1 MGKETSTFV
10 AGISENTTFLPNSL
24 CRMPSSAT
32 TLGVSLIPKLFPSFA
47 YSQRTDWR
55 SNGGHAKKK
64 ADTKRGAQEL
74 KKCNFA

>member
-1 MGKETSTFV
+1 
-10 AGISENTTFLPNSL
+10 
-24 CRMPSSAT
+24 MPSSAT